1 LSQYKLVS
9 TAATKTALHQRRG
22 RPKNTKPTKAAQLRP
37 DHTGGLSHDQAF
49 AGLHVKAV
57 DKAGAK
63 LKRVNDWNKLD
74 VGGRTSA
81 ALGRVGGGLL
91 EVGKYAVYAGTA
103 LGAAALGGVGWFV
116 NSALDAII
124 CVDQHQRITVFN
136 PTAAALFQCSAS
148 DALGSPLQRFLPDA
162 VHALAFAQLTTQ
174 ALLGENDF
182 SAFRTA
188 FVSAWITRSYLCS
201 A

>member
-63 LKRVNDWNKLD
+63 
-74 VGGRTSA
+74 A
-81 ALGRVGGGLL
+81 A
-91 EVGKYAVYAGTA
+91 KANQTNQNTA
-103 LGAAALGGVGWFV
+103 RLRG
-116 NSALDAII
+116 S
-124 CVDQHQRITVFN
+124 RI
-136 PTAAALFQCSAS
+136 
-148 DALGSPLQRFLPDA
+148 SP
-162 VHALAFAQLTTQ
+162 
-174 ALLGENDF
+174 
-182 SAFRTA
+182 
-188 FVSAWITRSYLCS
+188 
-201 A
+201 